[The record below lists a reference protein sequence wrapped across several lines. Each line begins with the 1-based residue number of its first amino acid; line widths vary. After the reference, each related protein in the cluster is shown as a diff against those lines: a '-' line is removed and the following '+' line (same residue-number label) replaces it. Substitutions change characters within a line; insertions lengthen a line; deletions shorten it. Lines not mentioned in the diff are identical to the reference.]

1 MHWWPKTAVHF
12 VGCPQACPFLKDSIA
27 QRLAYFHPDPTE
39 LGSIPSIPEIFSAK
53 KIIDYAKVNQ
63 WCCSEESGQ
72 CLENVDPTHLVLASG
87 KLVQQKMLAFL
98 IHVVVGH
105 FYIGFLLFRPST
117 SRLTRRVSGSTWQP
131 PQPTE
136 KLSRI
141 SWRLKLISQVSPISH
156 LHWIKSP

>member
-1 MHWWPKTAVHF
+1 MHF

-72 CLENVDPTHLVLASG
+72 CFENVDPTHLVLASG

-105 FYIGFLLFRPST
+105 FYIGFYFSGQAHQDSPEGYPDQPGNLLN
-117 SRLTRRVSGSTWQP
+117 RRRNPRGS
-131 PQPTE
+131 
-136 KLSRI
+136 LGS
-141 SWRLKLISQVSPISH
+141 
-156 LHWIKSP
+156 